1 MSVFII
7 AEAGVNHNGSL
18 ENAMKMIDA
27 AKLAGVDCIKFQTY
41 ISSNIVSKY
50 AKKAAYQIENTSTD
64 EGDNNQYHMLKK
76 LELTFHDF
84 VVLRDYCNQVGIE
97 FLSTAFD
104 LESVD
109 FLSSLGMLRWKIPSG
124 EITNLPYL
132 MKVGK
137 LKQQVIM
144 STGMSTVDEV
154 ADAVDVL
161 RRSGTTDIIL
171 LHCTTEY
178 PTPFEVVN
186 LSAMKTLAET
196 FNLPIGYSDHTV
208 GITVPIAAAALGAV
222 VIEKHFTLDQTMEGP
237 DHKASLEPSE
247 LTEMV
252 KAIREV
258 ESAIGDG
265 EKKPTASEFENMA
278 VARKSIIAKTA
289 IRKGDILTEENL
301 TVKRPGNGISPMKWF
316 EVIGTI
322 AIRDFTEDEL
332 IEL

>member
-18 ENAMKMIDA
+18 ENAIKMIDA

-76 LELTFHDF
+76 LELTFDDF

-137 LKQQVIM
+137 LKQQVIL

-154 ADAVDVL
+154 ADAVEVL

-178 PTPFEVVN
+178 PTPFDVVN
-186 LSAMKTLAET
+186 LSAMKTLSET

-237 DHKASLEPSE
+237 DHKASLEPSV

-265 EKKPTASEFENMA
+265 EKKPTASEIENMA

-289 IRKGDILTEENL
+289 IREGDILTEENL

>member
-76 LELTFHDF
+76 LELTFDDF

-137 LKQQVIM
+137 LKQQVIL

-154 ADAVDVL
+154 ADAVEVL

-196 FNLPIGYSDHTV
+196 FDLPIGYSDHTV

-265 EKKPTASEFENMA
+265 EKKPTTLEIENMA

-289 IRKGDILTEENL
+289 IRKGDILTEDNL

-316 EVIGTI
+316 EVIGTL